1 MRITKDEIEST
12 IEMFANSVYDDK
24 NSGWVNAKF
33 EDWVKAVYEE
43 MASWKMGGS
52 GCTFYKSNENRFD
65 GKETIV
71 KRIKPLLKKRLNELK
86 EEGYEIKAI

>member
-12 IEMFANSVYDDK
+12 IEMYVNCVYGDENSD
-24 NSGWVNAKF
+24 WVNAKF
-33 EDWVKAVYEE
+33 EDWVNAAYECL
-43 MASWKMGGS
+43 ATWKMDGS

-86 EEGYEIKAI
+86 EEGYEIKAV